1 LQVHGGSYAIAA
13 GTGAHSPFDNPVSSK
28 VNAVAACRQKDSQYA
43 DAPADLRQPRPFGT
57 AVPLRRPAD
66 SGAQLRLGLL
76 SSRQSFFLGRR
87 HQSLVAAAL
96 ILVALF
102 ARTFALRAQDRVIRL
117 EMRLR
122 LRELL
127 PAALQPRIGEF
138 TPVQL
143 IAMRFAS
150 DQELPS
156 LAERVLAD
164 RITDRRTI
172 KKLIVAWEADH
183 LRV

>member
-1 LQVHGGSYAIAA
+1 MLQLV
-13 GTGAHSPFDNPVSSK
+13 
-28 VNAVAACRQKDSQYA
+28 
-43 DAPADLRQPRPFGT
+43 RPFSWD
-57 AVPLRRPAD
+57 AVVNL
-66 SGAQLRLGLL
+66 
-76 SSRQSFFLGRR
+76 
-87 HQSLVAAAL
+87 LVAAAL
-96 ILVALF
+96 ILLALF
-102 ARTFALRAQDRVIRL
+102 ARVFALRAQDRVIRL

-127 PAALQPRIGEF
+127 PAALQPRVGEF
-138 TPVQL
+138 TPRQL

-164 RITDRRTI
+164 RITDGRTI
-172 KKLIVAWEADH
+172 KKLILAWEADH

>member
-1 LQVHGGSYAIAA
+1 MATRTQSYDNHARLEPLFHFVILPILTLNLGWACYRLVHPFSWDAAI
-13 GTGAHSPFDNPVSSK
+13 N
-28 VNAVAACRQKDSQYA
+28 
-43 DAPADLRQPRPFGT
+43 L
-57 AVPLRRPAD
+57 
-66 SGAQLRLGLL
+66 
-76 SSRQSFFLGRR
+76 
-87 HQSLVAAAL
+87 LVAAAL
-96 ILVALF
+96 LLLAFF
-102 ARTFALRAQDRVIRL
+102 ARIFALRAQDRVIRL

-127 PAALQPRIGEF
+127 PAGLQTRVGEF
-138 TPVQL
+138 TPGQL

-164 RITDRRTI
+164 RIMDRRTI

>member
-1 LQVHGGSYAIAA
+1 MPTRPQSYDNHVRLEPLFHFVVLPILALNFGWACYRVANPFSWDAAI
-13 GTGAHSPFDNPVSSK
+13 N
-28 VNAVAACRQKDSQYA
+28 
-43 DAPADLRQPRPFGT
+43 L
-57 AVPLRRPAD
+57 
-66 SGAQLRLGLL
+66 
-76 SSRQSFFLGRR
+76 
-87 HQSLVAAAL
+87 LVAAAL
-96 ILVALF
+96 ILLALF
-102 ARTFALRAQDRVIRL
+102 ARVFALRAQDRVIRL

-122 LRELL
+122 MRELL
-127 PAALQPRIGEF
+127 PAALQPRVGEF

-156 LAERVLAD
+156 LAERVLSD